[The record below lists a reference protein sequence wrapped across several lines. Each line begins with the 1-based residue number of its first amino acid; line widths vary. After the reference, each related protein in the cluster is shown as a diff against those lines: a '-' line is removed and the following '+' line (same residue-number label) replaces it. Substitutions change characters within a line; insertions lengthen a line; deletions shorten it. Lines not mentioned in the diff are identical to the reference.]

1 MNEKN
6 YDIKC
11 KKTKVTYSRIIFRQ
25 SYLKSMENGLT
36 KFRRFI
42 YQNKVQTY
50 HGSRIVLW
58 KECQG
63 KKGFQKTRDIMGN

>member
-1 MNEKN
+1 MSCWDSNEIPITVLIPISVMNEKN

-50 HGSRIVLW
+50 
-58 KECQG
+58 QP
-63 KKGFQKTRDIMGN
+63 IMAAE